1 MNESIKNI
9 FSFVKEALELRNKNI
24 YDVNNYPTYIDLG
37 SFYNKYKSL
46 IGEEDYK
53 NIDIYS
59 EKTILK
65 LKYISENNKKQCP
78 SIPKELKEYIYLNE
92 DNEIEEYDYNRH

>member
-1 MNESIKNI
+1 MYQ
-9 FSFVKEALELRNKNI
+9 VL
-24 YDVNNYPTYIDLG
+24 
-37 SFYNKYKSL
+37 
-46 IGEEDYK
+46 
-53 NIDIYS
+53 
-59 EKTILK
+59 ILK